1 MNCYY
6 SYPHS
11 RKQGWL
17 CFWSALTNS
26 SLSKLCSIMMWSTF
40 VSQSGVGTFLSLICP
55 RRDIVTFWQG
65 RGGGGVGGIDC
76 LILDCPPIPKSIVQ
90 SNPAS
95 RTPAQYGHLI
105 IMDAHLIWTPHLI
118 TDTLLCPWEKSS
130 YIFSKFNPLN
140 TDSGFTKYEHFL

>member
-1 MNCYY
+1 MQHYDVIHICESVRSGNIFILDL
-6 SYPHS
+6 SEAWHS
-11 RKQGWL
+11 
-17 CFWSALTNS
+17 N
-26 SLSKLCSIMMWSTF
+26 
-40 VSQSGVGTFLSLICP
+40 FLA
-55 RRDIVTFWQG
+55 
-65 RGGGGVGGIDC
+65 GGGGGGLGCIDF
-76 LILDCPPIPKSIVQ
+76 LIIEGPPNPKRIVQ

-140 TDSGFTKYEHFL
+140 TDYGFTKYEHFL